1 MLKLPDVLEQNYGLH
16 RDKMKSYI
24 VEKRI
29 RIGVAKFKVTNQVM
43 REDLL
48 RLSFPSWQGEREH
61 RIGNT
66 LYIIRLISPEI

>member
-1 MLKLPDVLEQNYGLH
+1 MLKLPEEREQNYGLL
-16 RDKMKSYI
+16 RGKMKSYI

-48 RLSFPSWQGEREH
+48 RMSFPSWQGEKEH
-61 RIGNT
+61 RIGNV

>member
-1 MLKLPDVLEQNYGLH
+1 
-16 RDKMKSYI
+16 MKSYI

-29 RIGVAKFKVTNQVM
+29 RIGIAKFKVTNQVM
-43 REDLL
+43 NEDLL
-48 RLSFPSWQGEREH
+48 RMSFPSWQGEKEY